1 VAADQRRLTADILV
15 AGAGPAGLA
24 LALQAHDDGA
34 VVRVVDRRPEAV
46 RPSRA
51 LILHARTLE
60 VLRPLGVTPAL
71 LARADTAPAADLRL
85 GARVVRVRFGG
96 LALRDTA
103 FPHLTLVRQM
113 DVERVLA
120 EALTGRGVEVE
131 RGTELAAVHNEPGG
145 VRAVLR
151 NPTGAGETRFGFAVG
166 CDGPASTV
174 RAQAGLRWTGRVYP
188 VEVVLADAELDADLP
203 GDAAQVVAGRGGLL
217 FAFRLG
223 EQATWRLLATRPAT
237 PGRLEPGSF
246 GPPVSAV
253 DLQALMARAGLDARI
268 TDLRW
273 SARVMV
279 QRRLA
284 SRFRRGRLFLAGEA
298 AHAFSPAT
306 GQGMNA
312 AIQDAANLG
321 WKLAFA
327 AARNRSPGD
336 ERLLD
341 SYDRE
346 RRPVARQLLALT
358 NLAFWAEA
366 GAGPVPSA
374 LRARVAPLAA
384 PLVPAL
390 TRGRPAASGIRLLSQ
405 LSAGYRGSP
414 LSVEAT
420 PRRPGGLRA
429 GDRLPARLG
438 DLAPGRFV
446 TVHRLTS
453 VPGRGVTVVRPDGYI
468 GFLGRTA
475 EATQLVAWLARV
487 SAGGLCRRERRWPP
501 RPRPPRRAGVR
512 PVPWVRSAA
521 SIARTMSLP
530 GIRSSASASRIAS
543 SRPNPCELAVRV
555 APASGRSSSNRC
567 TRPGRG
573 GSARTASTTT
583 ASAAPVQASISRVG
597 SPSVS
602 TSSTSGGTR
611 PRRLATTA
619 SPAPSSRRYSLPT
632 PITTTTRPTLRTA
645 RGRDLWH

>member
-1 VAADQRRLTADILV
+1 VAANRRRLTADILV

-24 LALQAHDDGA
+24 LGLQAHDHGA
-34 VVRVVDRRPEAV
+34 AVRVVDRRPEAA

-71 LARADTAPAADLRL
+71 LDRADTAPTADLHL
-85 GARVVRVRFGG
+85 GARMVRVTLGD
-96 LALRDTA
+96 LALPDTA

-120 EALTGRGVEVE
+120 QALAGRGIEVE
-131 RGTELAAVHNEPGG
+131 RGTELAAVRDEPGG
-145 VRAVLR
+145 VRAILR
-151 NPTGAGETRFGFAVG
+151 TSADPEEVRFGFAVG

-174 RAQAGLRWTGRVYP
+174 RAQAGLGWTGRVYP
-188 VEVVLADAELDADLP
+188 VEVVLADAELDGALP
-203 GDAAQVVAGRGGLL
+203 GDASQVVAGRGGLL

-223 EQATWRLLATRPAT
+223 ERATWRLLATRPAT

-246 GPPVSAV
+246 GPMVSITG
-253 DLQALMARAGLDARI
+253 LQALIDEAGLDARI

-273 SARVMV
+273 SSRVTV

-284 SRFRRGRLFLAGEA
+284 SRFRQGRLFLAGDA

-327 AARNRSPGD
+327 AARPGD
-336 ERLLD
+336 GPLLD

-366 GAGPVPSA
+366 GPGPVPSA
-374 LRARVAPLAA
+374 LRARLAPLAV

-390 TRGRPAASGIRLLSQ
+390 TRGRPAAGGIRLLSQ
-405 LSAGYRGSP
+405 LNASYRGSP
-414 LSVEAT
+414 LSVEGT
-420 PRRPGGLRA
+420 PRRYGGPRA
-429 GDRLPARLG
+429 GDRLPDRLVRAGGRSVRLHELLARPGVHILLDRDADRLE

-453 VPGRGVTVVRPDGYI
+453 VPGRGVIVVRPDGYI
-468 GFLGRTA
+468 GFRSRTA
-475 EATQLVAWLARV
+475 EVGQLAAWLARV
-487 SAGGLCRRERRWPP
+487 SAAGGLRDHT
-501 RPRPPRRAGVR
+501 
-512 PVPWVRSAA
+512 S
-521 SIARTMSLP
+521 
-530 GIRSSASASRIAS
+530 
-543 SRPNPCELAVRV
+543 
-555 APASGRSSSNRC
+555 
-567 TRPGRG
+567 PGRL
-573 GSARTASTTT
+573 RASE
-583 ASAAPVQASISRVG
+583 
-597 SPSVS
+597 
-602 TSSTSGGTR
+602 
-611 PRRLATTA
+611 
-619 SPAPSSRRYSLPT
+619 
-632 PITTTTRPTLRTA
+632 
-645 RGRDLWH
+645 

>member
-1 VAADQRRLTADILV
+1 VAADRRRLTANILV

-24 LALQAHDDGA
+24 LALQAHDHGA

-60 VLRPLGVTPAL
+60 VLRPLGVTQAL
-71 LARADTAPAADLRL
+71 LGRADTAPTADLRL
-85 GARVVRVRFGG
+85 GARVVRVRFGD
-96 LALRDTA
+96 LALPDTA

-113 DVERVLA
+113 DVERALAQALA
-120 EALTGRGVEVE
+120 ERGVEVE
-131 RGTELAAVHNEPGG
+131 RGNELASVRDEPGG

-151 NPTGAGETRFGFAVG
+151 TPAGSEEARFGFAAG

-188 VEVVLADAELDADLP
+188 VEVVLADAELDGDLP

-223 EQATWRLLATRPAT
+223 ERAIWRLLATRPAA

-246 GPPVSAV
+246 GPPVSAG
-253 DLQALMARAGLDARI
+253 DLQALIDRAGLDARI

-327 AARNRSPGD
+327 TSGPADGP
-336 ERLLD
+336 LLE

-346 RRPVARQLLALT
+346 RRPVSRQLLALT
-358 NLAFWAEA
+358 DLAFWAEA
-366 GAGPVPSA
+366 GTGPVPSA
-374 LRARVAPLAA
+374 LRARLAPLVAPLA
-384 PLVPAL
+384 PAL
-390 TRGRPAASGIRLLSQ
+390 TRGRLAASGIRLLSQ
-405 LSAGYRGSP
+405 LNASYRGSP
-414 LSVEAT
+414 LSVEGT
-420 PRRPGGLRA
+420 PRPPGSPRA
-429 GDRLPARLG
+429 GDRMPDRLVRADERSVRLHELLAWPG
-438 DLAPGRFV
+438 VHILLDRDADRLEDLAPGRFV

-453 VPGRGVTVVRPDGYI
+453 VPGRGITVVRPDGHI
-468 GFLGRTA
+468 GFRGRVA
-475 EATQLVAWLARV
+475 EAGQLAAWLALV
-487 SAGGLCRRERRWPP
+487 
-501 RPRPPRRAGVR
+501 GVR
-512 PVPWVRSAA
+512 
-521 SIARTMSLP
+521 
-530 GIRSSASASRIAS
+530 
-543 SRPNPCELAVRV
+543 
-555 APASGRSSSNRC
+555 
-567 TRPGRG
+567 
-573 GSARTASTTT
+573 
-583 ASAAPVQASISRVG
+583 
-597 SPSVS
+597 
-602 TSSTSGGTR
+602 
-611 PRRLATTA
+611 
-619 SPAPSSRRYSLPT
+619 
-632 PITTTTRPTLRTA
+632 
-645 RGRDLWH
+645 